1 MLRKFALLLGA
12 VGALALSQP
21 AFADTPCCVVGAFV
35 PDAGQNAVSVSMGA
49 YGGNNYVVWQDA
61 SNNNL
66 YVARYNAATR
76 AYEGN
81 TQLLMNGLGYNSFA
95 IAGNAH
101 GLYLSLWAKPVEG
114 VTIVQI
120 DMNGAV
126 PTGKISGISH
136 APWQASAPIGMVNIN
151 GDLYLYSTQ
160 SSSGPNPPG
169 FASVGTTSAKS
180 TKK

>member
-1 MLRKFALLLGA
+1 
-12 VGALALSQP
+12 
-21 AFADTPCCVVGAFV
+21 
-35 PDAGQNAVSVSMGA
+35 MGA

-101 GLYLSLWAKPVEG
+101 GLYLSRFGPKPVEG
-114 VTIVQI
+114 GDYRSGRYEWGGADRQDLRHKPRSLAGQRAYRNGEHQRRPVPLLHAIVERAQSAGLRVRG
-120 DMNGAV
+120 NHV
-126 PTGKISGISH
+126 GKIH
-136 APWQASAPIGMVNIN
+136 EE
-151 GDLYLYSTQ
+151 
-160 SSSGPNPPG
+160 
-169 FASVGTTSAKS
+169 VGSDSAKGAGWWEPGAFARC
-180 TKK
+180 TCFLQWLR